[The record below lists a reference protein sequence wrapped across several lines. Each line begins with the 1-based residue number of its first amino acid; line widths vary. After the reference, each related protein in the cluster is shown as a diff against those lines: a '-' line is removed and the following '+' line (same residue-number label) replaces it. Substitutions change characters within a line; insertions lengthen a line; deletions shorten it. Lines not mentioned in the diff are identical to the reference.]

1 MLARLA
7 QEQKAVSDPLPLVVA
22 KPQPADWMPP
32 KKVPKPGE
40 KGF

>member
-1 MLARLA
+1 MLASLA
-7 QEQKAVSDPLPLVVA
+7 QEQKAVGDPLPLVVA

-32 KKVPKPGE
+32 KKAPKPGE